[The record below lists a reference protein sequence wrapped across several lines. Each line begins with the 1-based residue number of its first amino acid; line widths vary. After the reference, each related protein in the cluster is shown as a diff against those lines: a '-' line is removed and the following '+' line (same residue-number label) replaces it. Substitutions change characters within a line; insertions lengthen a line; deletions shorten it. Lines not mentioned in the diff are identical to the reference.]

1 MAKAKKA
8 AGKKATKQS
17 EAKKVTTV
25 PSADAVKQTTKRKQL
40 TPLERIK
47 ALNSFSAIVYLV
59 LAVVVV
65 VVMASVSAK
74 IGLSI
79 KAPDMLANSGVDPL
93 VPASETLFDVQL
105 RYFLAAILVVAAV
118 GSALLSTRLRKVYED
133 GVNKSASAVR
143 WVILGLSAG
152 LMLEF
157 VSLIAGINDVMTL
170 KLIGGL
176 IVITALLGWI
186 SDKDNS
192 SKGGKWL
199 AFVCALIAGTLA
211 WLPLLGSLVGTG
223 VYGDARF
230 GWHVYA
236 LSGVVLLSSMLIA
249 RTQYLGIRQTATAT
263 TYVSREEKYLK
274 IDLVTK
280 IAVVLIVLTAL
291 SS

>member
-1 MAKAKKA
+1 MAKAKKT
-8 AGKKATKQS
+8 AGKKGTKKSESKKAEATLS
-17 EAKKVTTV
+17 V
-25 PSADAVKQTTKRKQL
+25 DAVKQATKRKEL

-47 ALNSFSAIVYLV
+47 ALNSFSAIVYLA
-59 LAVVVV
+59 LAVAVVA
-65 VVMASVSAK
+65 VMASVSAK

-118 GSALLSTRLRKVYED
+118 GSALLSTKLRKAYED

-143 WVILGLSAG
+143 WVILGLTAG
-152 LMLEF
+152 LTLEF

-170 KLIGGL
+170 KLVGGL

-186 SDKDNS
+186 SDKDNGV
-192 SKGGKWL
+192 KGGKWL

-211 WLPLLGSLVGTG
+211 WLPLLGSLFGTS

-236 LSGVVLLSSMLIA
+236 LAGVVFLSSMLIA
-249 RTQYLGIRQTATAT
+249 YTQYKAIRRTATAT
-263 TYVSREEKYLK
+263 TYVAREEKYLK

-291 SS
+291 AA